1 MNYSISDASND
12 FAELSNNIGRF
23 KEELCKK
30 LSIDFKS
37 QDFRL
42 VTLDSIQQYLLSLVS
57 YIRPF
62 VELQK
67 RVSSDEFLKILSVG
81 ITTVKEFED
90 SRIIYKFPIE
100 SLVTMIHFQIDSFLG
115 EICELK
121 GSPQTGFYNRMK
133 KISAQIKID
142 DTKKEK
148 YQNTLQ
154 CLAFFRN
161 SFHNK
166 GFHSIYKG
174 EWKNGIE
181 PKVGTIDRI
190 FNSENLTIE
199 FKHNELITYNW
210 KSAYLLIKESVET
223 LKSVIKALYVIEQTQ
238 NS

>member
-1 MNYSISDASND
+1 MDYAILDASND
-12 FAELSNNIGRF
+12 FADLSNSLGRF

-30 LSIDFKS
+30 LNLDFRS

-42 VTLDSIQQYLLSLVS
+42 VFLDTIQQYLLSLTS
-57 YIRPF
+57 YIRAF

-67 RVSSDEFLKILSVG
+67 FVSPDEFLKIVNVG
-81 ITTVKEFED
+81 INTIEKYEK

-115 EICELK
+115 EICRLK
-121 GSPQTGFYNRMK
+121 GSPQTGFYKRMK
-133 KISAQIKID
+133 MVLDEIEID
-142 DTKKEK
+142 TGRKEE

-161 SFHNK
+161 SFHNR

-174 EWKNGIE
+174 NWKEGIE
-181 PKVGTIDRI
+181 PQKGEIDRK
-190 FNSENLTIE
+190 FEAEESTIV

-210 KSAYLLIKESVET
+210 RSVYLLIKESVEIIRF
-223 LKSVIKALYVIEQTQ
+223 LIEALNV
-238 NS
+238 